1 MARLPLASAVA
12 AVRSLATY
20 GLVSLYALAAG
31 PLGIVLAVVF
41 RWPKVLY
48 DLGTLGVR
56 LALALTGIRY
66 RVEGAGHLPFDR
78 AAVYCVNHTSNVEP
92 PILFDLLRRVHPR
105 LRILYKA
112 ELRRLPVL
120 GPGFEIVGFVPIE
133 RQNREQS
140 TRAIEQAAQALRDGN
155 SFLIFPEGTRSRDG
169 RLLPFK
175 KGGFIMAI
183 KAQVPVVPV
192 AIRGAREAMQKGSPV
207 VRPVTVSVRVG
218 PPVETAGLGFADRD
232 RLAAEVR
239 ARIAVMLDHGPVV

>member
-1 MARLPLASAVA
+1 MPIRLVIVA
-12 AVRSLATY
+12 LRSVATY
-20 GLVSLYALAAG
+20 VVVSLYTALAG

-56 LALALTGIRY
+56 LGLALTGIRY
-66 RVEGAGHLPFDR
+66 SVEGAEHLPLDR
-78 AAVYCVNHTSNVEP
+78 AAIYCVNHSSNVEP
-92 PILFDLLRRVHPR
+92 PLLFDMLRQLHPR

-120 GPGFEIVGFVPIE
+120 GRGFAIVGFVPIE

-140 TRAIEQAAQALRDGN
+140 TRAIEQAAQALRSGH

-175 KGGFIMAI
+175 KGGFILAI

-192 AIRGAREAMQKGSPV
+192 AIQGARDAMRKGSPIIWP
-207 VRPVTVSVRVG
+207 VRVSIRVG
-218 PPVETAGLGFADRD
+218 PPVETAGLQLSDRD
-232 RLAAEVR
+232 RLIVDVR
-239 ARIAVMLDHGPVV
+239 ARVMALLGPVV